1 MRNKVKIILVTHQ
14 KGGVG
19 KSTLTFNLAQNIS
32 KNANVAVLDF
42 DLQGSLS
49 QLKELVT
56 DFEII
61 PFRDEIDNI
70 LKLDYDFIFI
80 DTPPYLSNHLPKLI
94 AIADLVIVPTKAGIL
109 DLLAIKGTLELIE
122 DTNKTSETLVVFNM
136 IKANTTLTIDILIG
150 LEEYNVKIAN
160 THISDLVAFTR
171 SVLVKGVR
179 NDKNAQKQLD
189 NLTKEILTKLI

>member
-32 KNANVAVLDF
+32 KNAKVAVLDF

-61 PFRDEIDNI
+61 PFRDEIDDI

-122 DTNKTSETLVVFNM
+122 DSNKTSETLVVFNM

-189 NLTKEILTKLI
+189 NLTKEVLTKLI

>member
-1 MRNKVKIILVTHQ
+1 MPKIVLVTHQ

-32 KNANVAVLDF
+32 SSANVAVLDF

-49 QLKELVT
+49 QLKDLVT

-61 PFRDEIDNI
+61 PFKGEIDDI
-70 LKLDYDFIFI
+70 LKLNYDFIFI

-94 AIADLVIVPTKAGIL
+94 AIADLVILPTKAGIL

-122 DTNKTSETLVVFNM
+122 DANKTADTLVVFNM

-179 NDKNAQKQLD
+179 NDKNAQRQLD

>member
-1 MRNKVKIILVTHQ
+1 MPKIILITHQ

-32 KNANVAVLDF
+32 NGSKVAVLDF

-61 PFRDEIDNI
+61 PYVGEIEKI
-70 LKLDYDFIFI
+70 LELEYDFIFI
-80 DTPPYLSNHLPKLI
+80 DTPPYLSSQLPKLI
-94 AIADLVIVPTKAGIL
+94 ALADLIIVPTKAGIL
-109 DLLAIKGTLELIE
+109 DLLAIKNTLEMIELANRTADTLI
-122 DTNKTSETLVVFNM
+122 VFNM
-136 IKANTTLTIDILIG
+136 IKANTTLTLDILLG

-160 THISDLVAFTR
+160 THISDLVSYTR
-171 SVLVKGVR
+171 SVLLKGVTK
-179 NDKNAQKQLD
+179 DQNAQRQID
-189 NLTKEILTKLI
+189 HLTKEILLKLI